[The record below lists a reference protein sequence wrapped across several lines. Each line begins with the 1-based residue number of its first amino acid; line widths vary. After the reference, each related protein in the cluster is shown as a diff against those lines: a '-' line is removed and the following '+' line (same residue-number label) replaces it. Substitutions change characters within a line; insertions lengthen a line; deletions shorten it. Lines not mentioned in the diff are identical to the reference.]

1 MKAIILAAGRGS
13 RLGGLSDNNPK
24 CFNDVGGKKLIEW
37 QIEAL
42 KSSGVKDIVI
52 VTGYKSK
59 AIEKLGYNTIHNSD
73 WENTN
78 MVKSLECASELLE
91 NDLIVSYADILYG
104 PLTIKSLIKNNKDIV
119 ISYDKNWKTLWKKRF
134 KNILDDAESFKIDK
148 SKRVTEIGKKVKD
161 VSEIEGQYMGLMRFN
176 QKGLAILK
184 EFLLTHKDSIVKM
197 DMTKL
202 LSILIKD
209 NKPVHGMSINEHW
222 CEIDAPNDLIVANEL
237 FNQGKLC
244 FDY

>member
-13 RLGGLSDNNPK
+13 RLGGLSDDNPK
-24 CFNDVGGKKLIEW
+24 CFNEVGGKKLLEW
-37 QIEAL
+37 QIAAL
-42 KSSGVKDIVI
+42 NSSGIKDIVI

-104 PLTIKSLIKNNKDIV
+104 PSTIKSLIKNKKDIV
-119 ISYDKNWKTLWKKRF
+119 ISYDKNWKILWKKRF
-134 KNILDDAESFKIDK
+134 QNILDDAESFKIDK
-148 SKRVTEIGKKVKD
+148 SNRITEIGKKVKNE
-161 VSEIEGQYMGLMRFN
+161 SEIEGQYMGLMRLN
-176 QKGLAILK
+176 QKGSVILK
-184 EFLLTHKDSIVKM
+184 EFIQAHNDRIIKM

-202 LSILIKD
+202 LRTLIKQ
-209 NKPVHGMSINEHW
+209 NKTIHGMSINENW
-222 CEIDAPNDLIVANEL
+222 CEVDTPNDIIVANEL
-237 FNQGKLC
+237 FNQGKLH

>member
-13 RLGGLSDNNPK
+13 RLGGLSDDNPK
-24 CFNDVGGKKLIEW
+24 CFNEVGGKKLLEW
-37 QIEAL
+37 QIAAL
-42 KSSGVKDIVI
+42 NSSGVKDIVI

-59 AIEKLGYNTIHNSD
+59 TIEKLGYNTIHNSD

-104 PLTIKSLIKNNKDIV
+104 PLTIKSLIKNKKDIV
-119 ISYDKNWKTLWKKRF
+119 ISYDKNWKILWKKRF
-134 KNILDDAESFKIDK
+134 QNILDDAESFKIDK
-148 SKRVTEIGKKVKD
+148 SNRITEIGKKVKD
-161 VSEIEGQYMGLMRFN
+161 ESEIEGQYMGLMRLN
-176 QKGLAILK
+176 QKGSVILK
-184 EFLLTHKDSIVKM
+184 EFIQAHNDRIIKM

-202 LSILIKD
+202 LRTLIKQ
-209 NKPVHGMSINEHW
+209 NKTIHGMSINENW
-222 CEIDAPNDLIVANEL
+222 CEVDTPNDIIVANEL
-237 FNQGKLC
+237 FNQGKLR